1 MKKKGMVM
9 AMLGVMALTLL
20 TGCGEKKA
28 STQTGTGE
36 TQTQTEAKS
45 SGKAIRIVNGKI
57 EIDEPLKAF
66 AKKYQEKTGQEVI
79 IESLGGG
86 ADINGTLKGYL
97 AAGNMPD
104 LFVFGGEGDYKTWKD
119 YMTDLSGEE
128 WASQTDFSFK
138 DGDGK
143 VVGFPYAVEGFGIT
157 YNKDILEKAGI
168 DPASLTS
175 YDAYKKAFETID
187 SKKEELGITAV
198 CSVAAESGQMYWSTG
213 NHLFGYYLSGGLK
226 RGDTTYI
233 DMLKEGKIDS
243 TRMGQFADY
252 MKLLFDYSNPST
264 LISGTYDDQLALW
277 AQGKTAF
284 VTQGNWI
291 DPSLPGYQVTFDCG
305 IAPLAFT
312 KEEMKGILADC
323 PSWWAVYNKGSQ
335 IDACKEFLKDLAL
348 SEDGQKCLV
357 TDCGMISPYTSN
369 KLSPKT
375 PLAMNLK
382 TYVDSGNSY
391 SWEWT
396 KMPEGIAMNAT
407 GAIFEL
413 YAKGEIDRDKFVT
426 MMSTA
431 IADYVK

>member
-9 AMLGVMALTLL
+9 TMLGVMALALL

-36 TQTQTEAKS
+36 TQAQTEAKS
-45 SGKAIRIVNGKI
+45 SGQAIRIVNGKI

-335 IDACKEFLKDLAL
+335 IDACKAFLKELAL

-413 YAKGEIDRDKFVT
+413 YAKGEIDRDGFVT
-426 MMSTA
+426 MMSTT